1 MIVTT
6 LSAPFSTLYICGGL
20 ALIVVPLVIGACLSV
35 YLIGDVSPGEIGT
48 ADLASA
54 SATTGIVAVYF
65 LVAFYMIYWRNIESY
80 FTSLPWLST
89 ATTNQEKV
97 GNRLYQ
103 KKCPFTGQ
111 SLNRC

>member
-1 MIVTT
+1 MIITT
-6 LSAPFSTLYICGGL
+6 LCAPFSTLYICGGL
-20 ALIVVPLVIGACLSV
+20 ALIVVPLVIGACLGV
-35 YLIGDVSPGEIGT
+35 YLISDVSPGEIGT

-54 SATTGIVAVYF
+54 SAATGIIAIYF
-65 LVAFYMIYWRNIESY
+65 LVTFYMIYWRNIESY

-89 ATTNQEKV
+89 ATNNQEKV
-97 GNRLYQ
+97 GNRFYQ